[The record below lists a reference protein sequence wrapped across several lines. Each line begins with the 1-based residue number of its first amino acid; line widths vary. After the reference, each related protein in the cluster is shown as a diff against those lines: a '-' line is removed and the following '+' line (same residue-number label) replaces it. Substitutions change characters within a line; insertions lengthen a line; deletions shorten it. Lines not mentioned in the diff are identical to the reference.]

1 LEKLLA
7 YFAKTGKA
15 CSGGLSKGGTL
26 LPKNV
31 DGFDE
36 FELVLR
42 RAWEIQNNEPQRAER
57 KMRLAHD
64 SLQAANQGCRD
75 PDDNKSAGPGLVSAV
90 PDAQRRPKR
99 ES

>member
-7 YFAKTGKA
+7 YSAKTHKA
-15 CSGGLSKGGTL
+15 CAGGLSKGGTL

-36 FELVLR
+36 FEFVLR
-42 RAWEIQNNEPQRAER
+42 RAWEIQNNEPQRTER
-57 KMRLAHD
+57 KMRLAID
-64 SLQAANQGCRD
+64 SLQAASESCRD
-75 PDDNKSAGPGLVSAV
+75 PDDDKNAGPGPVSV
-90 PDAQRRPKR
+90 VRDAQRRPKR